1 MAARVHSLEKTSL
14 DHQDLIF
21 GIEKATSDR
30 ADELDIEL
38 KDYKH
43 SNKEDLRSLRKYN
56 ACFGFYFLNFVLNVK
71 CQIEMLYFISLKI
84 KFNPNP
90 AC

>member
-1 MAARVHSLEKTSL
+1 MAARVKGLEKTSV

-43 SNKEDLRSLRKYN
+43 SNKEDLRSLRKYI
-56 ACFGFYFLNFVLNVK
+56 ACFGLFCSFFLNLYSGLNSLVK
-71 CQIEMLYFISLKI
+71 ILNIFIIIQIELLL
-84 KFNPNP
+84 
-90 AC
+90 